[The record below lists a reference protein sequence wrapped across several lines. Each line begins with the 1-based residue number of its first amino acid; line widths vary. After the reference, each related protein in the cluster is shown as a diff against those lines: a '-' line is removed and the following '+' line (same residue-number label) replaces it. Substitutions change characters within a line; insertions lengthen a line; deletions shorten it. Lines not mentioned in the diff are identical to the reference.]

1 MQHAR
6 ESPPLAAI
14 PNAGDR
20 IGDRYLVEKVLGQGA
35 AGIVYAATHDF
46 TGRHV
51 AIKWVHPHVALD
63 VTNAQRFLREAR
75 AAASVQHPN
84 VVEILDAGRDR
95 DTYYLVMER
104 LEGELLSTALGRH
117 DLGVPAIARIF
128 VTLMRGVAA
137 AHELGIVHRDLKP
150 ENVFLC
156 PPGRGRP
163 GGAKVLDFGI
173 SKLKRTTA
181 DGGELTAA
189 GVFIGSPYYMAPE
202 QIADSRSVD
211 PRADVYSIGV
221 MLYEAL
227 THRVPFDAESLS
239 ALFAKVVSEKAPAI
253 EDLRPDLPASL
264 CDLVARAMSANPKER
279 FGSVREMAEALEPF
293 AQGLRFDPGGDAF
306 DVAWRE
312 RASLVGDRSLS
323 DPPPRPSDPV
333 LERDSDP
340 ASRAFERARQ
350 RAESDAL
357 PEQPTVIRARE
368 TDERPTLADASPRLG
383 SSTAPILSTPTV
395 VAEPLA
401 PPSAPLSMSRPA
413 VRTAEPTE
421 TFARPPSTSVAR
433 PSLAR
438 AYAPWIAVA
447 VVTALVMLAAG
458 IALGRLL

>member
-1 MQHAR
+1 MQGVRDH
-6 ESPPLAAI
+6 EPLATI
-14 PNAGDR
+14 PTAGER
-20 IGDRYLVEKVLGQGA
+20 IGDRYLVEQVLGQGA
-35 AGIVYAATHDF
+35 AGIVYAATHEY
-46 TGRHV
+46 TGRQV
-51 AIKWVHPHVALD
+51 AIKWIHPHVATD

-104 LEGELLSTALGRH
+104 LEGELLSAAFARKN
-117 DLGVPAIARIF
+117 LGVPAIARIF
-128 VTLMRGVAA
+128 MTLMRGVAA
-137 AHELGIVHRDLKP
+137 AHDLGIVHRDLKP

-156 PPGRGRP
+156 PPARGRP

-211 PRADVYSIGV
+211 PRADVYSVGV

-239 ALFAKVVSEKAPAI
+239 ALFAKVVSEKPPAI

-264 CDLVARAMSANPKER
+264 CDVVARAMSANPKER
-279 FGSVREMAEALEPF
+279 FKTIREMAEALEPF

-312 RASLVGDRSLS
+312 RASILS
-323 DPPPRPSDPV
+323 DAPPRPSEV
-333 LERDSDP
+333 SELRESDP
-340 ASRAFERARQ
+340 AASAVDRARA
-350 RAESDAL
+350 RAGSEAL
-357 PEQPTVIRARE
+357 PEQPTVIRGRSDPEEA
-368 TDERPTLADASPRLG
+368 RPTLADAR
-383 SSTAPILSTPTV
+383 PILSTPTV
-395 VAEPLA
+395 MAD
-401 PPSAPLSMSRPA
+401 PSAYAPITPA
-413 VRTAEPTE
+413 RRGEPTE
-421 TFARPPSTSVAR
+421 TFARPPTAPAST

-438 AYAPWIAVA
+438 QLAPWIALA
-447 VVTALVMLAAG
+447 MVTAILMLAAG
-458 IALGRLL
+458 IALARLL